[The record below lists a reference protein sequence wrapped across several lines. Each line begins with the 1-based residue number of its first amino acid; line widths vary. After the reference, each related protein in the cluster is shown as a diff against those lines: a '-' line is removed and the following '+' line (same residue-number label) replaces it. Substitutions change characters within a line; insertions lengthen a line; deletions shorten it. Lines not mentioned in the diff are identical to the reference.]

1 MKDLVKKVELE
12 FLIESAIS
20 RSAIQSICDRYDLLI
35 GINQEN
41 LQDIYRICGGN
52 YDGKMHL
59 TYGILQGS
67 QTGR

>member
-20 RSAIQSICDRYDLLI
+20 RLAIQSICDRYDLI
-35 GINQEN
+35 EMNQEN
-41 LQDIYRICGGN
+41 LQDIYHRICGGN
-52 YDGKMHL
+52 YDRKMHL

-67 QTGR
+67 